1 LKFAQNLYANPSE
14 RSRNEL
20 YKFLEHK
27 HMPITDDGCFLAY
40 KGVQNDYYSITGW
53 NGNANSGQ
61 GRQNGKIYNGIG
73 EVIEVPRSAVDDD
86 NMSHGCSHGL
96 HAGSH
101 EYADSFKGAG
111 RMLIVKI
118 NPKDVVSVPGDCSH
132 QKLRTCRYEVI
143 AEEGRKLDEKKDV
156 KFDKV
161 SKLRQGRD
169 ANGRFAKVS

>member
-1 LKFAQNLYANPSE
+1 MTIAMVVRMVFML
-14 RSRNEL
+14 
-20 YKFLEHK
+20 
-27 HMPITDDGCFLAY
+27 
-40 KGVQNDYYSITGW
+40 
-53 NGNANSGQ
+53 
-61 GRQNGKIYNGIG
+61 
-73 EVIEVPRSAVDDD
+73 
-86 NMSHGCSHGL
+86 
-96 HAGSH
+96 GSH
-101 EYADSFKGAG
+101 EYANSFKGSG
-111 RMLIVKI
+111 RMLVVKI